1 MCVFAVL
8 LRFHSFTLPTASDEV
23 DNEDDNSGEDMDK
36 ENEAYVHEAFLSD
49 SETGSSNNLSY
60 EISLSGIGR
69 SNVQFTDMIIY
80 HGTNTTE
87 KFASSVK
94 CFQVQKDRALNYLSS
109 ISNFGRPG
117 SHLGS
122 LPCPTRKCKGA
133 RVVKLAPGLPPI
145 NLPLPSQLS
154 KIILVDQ
161 HILTQEVPTA
171 AVARKGNQDSCNFNH
186 SHQSM
191 PIRQGSVDEEI
202 NRSSLGQSCQNP
214 CHTLRLKPKHEDAKR
229 DISSKSSQE
238 PVHSLPGQFGKKARN
253 PRSLKVQ
260 PPGTTPHAI
269 SPDNECS
276 KIVAPRKRL

>member
-1 MCVFAVL
+1 MIFQ
-8 LRFHSFTLPTASDEV
+8 V

-69 SNVQFTDMIIY
+69 SN
-80 HGTNTTE
+80 
-87 KFASSVK
+87 
-94 CFQVQKDRALNYLSS
+94 
-109 ISNFGRPG
+109 
-117 SHLGS
+117 
-122 LPCPTRKCKGA
+122 
-133 RVVKLAPGLPPI
+133 
-145 NLPLPSQLS
+145 
-154 KIILVDQ
+154 
-161 HILTQEVPTA
+161 EVPTA